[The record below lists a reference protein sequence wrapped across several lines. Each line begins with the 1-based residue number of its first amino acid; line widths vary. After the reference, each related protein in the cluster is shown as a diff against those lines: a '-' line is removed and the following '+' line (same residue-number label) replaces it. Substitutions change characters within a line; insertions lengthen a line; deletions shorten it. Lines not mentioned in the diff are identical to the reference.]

1 MKTSLICG
9 VSGQD
14 GAYLSQLLL
23 SKGCR
28 VVGTSRDAQ
37 ATSFSNLARLGIRD
51 RVETVSMSL
60 NDFRSVLQVLDKV
73 APDEIYNLAG
83 QTSVGLSYEQPV
95 ETMESIAVGTLNL
108 LESIRFLK
116 APVRLYNACS
126 GECFGEA
133 AAPANE
139 STPFRPVS
147 PYAVAKSAAF
157 WEIASYRG
165 AYGVFACS
173 GILFNHESPLRPA
186 RFVTAKIVDGAKRV
200 ASGELDCLTL
210 GDVSVERDWGWAP
223 EDVEAMWLML
233 QQETAEDYVI
243 ATGEAHSV
251 ADFCV
256 AAFAAGGID
265 IEWRGEGAD
274 RQAIET
280 KSGKP
285 VIRTNPTFIRPSAI
299 RHSVGDA
306 TKAKAKLG
314 WSARTKFRDVV
325 ARIAG

>member
-1 MKTSLICG
+1 MKTALICG

-37 ATSFSNLARLGIRD
+37 VSGFSNLTTLGIRD
-51 RVETVSMSL
+51 SVETVSMSL
-60 NDFRSVLQVLDKV
+60 NDFRSVLQVLDRV

-108 LESIRFLK
+108 LESIRFRK
-116 APVRLYNACS
+116 SAVRLYNACS

-133 AAPANE
+133 SAAATE
-139 STPFRPVS
+139 TTPFRPIS

-200 ASGELDCLTL
+200 AAGELDCLTL
-210 GDVSVERDWGWAP
+210 GDVSVMRDWGWAP
-223 EDVEAMWLML
+223 EYVEAMWLML
-233 QQETAEDYVI
+233 QQEKAEDYVI
-243 ATGEAHSV
+243 ATGESHSV
-251 ADFCV
+251 ADFCS
-256 AAFAAGGID
+256 AAFRAAGMT
-265 IEWRGEGAD
+265 IEWRGEGAE
-274 RQAIET
+274 RQAVDT
-280 KSGKP
+280 KSGK
-285 VIRTNPTFIRPSAI
+285 VVVKTNPSFIRPSDI
-299 RHSVGDA
+299 LHSVGDA
-306 TKAKAKLG
+306 SKAKTSLG
-314 WSARTKFRDVV
+314 WVATTRFGDVV
-325 ARIAG
+325 AKMAE